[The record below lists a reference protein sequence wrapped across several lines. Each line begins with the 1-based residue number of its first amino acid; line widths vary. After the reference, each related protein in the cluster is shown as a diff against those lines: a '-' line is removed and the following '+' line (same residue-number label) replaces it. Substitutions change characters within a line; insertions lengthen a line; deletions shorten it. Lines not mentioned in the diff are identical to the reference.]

1 MENQTMYRKTAKKLL
16 KFIEKS
22 PTAFQAVTEMTKR
35 LDKEGFEELKEED
48 HWKLK
53 KGGNYYVTR
62 NHSAIIAFSIPQKPV
77 WKFHIMASHSD
88 SPSLKIKENPE
99 IEVENA
105 YIKLNVERYGGM
117 ILSPWFDRPL
127 SVAGRLIVRQDGKI
141 REKMVTVDR
150 DLLVLPNLAIHM
162 NREVNDGYK
171 YNVQKDMLPLF
182 SDKEGKGRFME
193 TVAEAAEVKTEDI
206 LGHDLFL
213 YDRTPGTLWG
223 VNEEFVSAPRLDD
236 LQCAFSSMEGFL
248 QGNREESI
256 SVHCVLD
263 NEEVGSSTRQGA
275 ASAFLRINMGLGRT
289 QEEYYMALAD
299 SFMISADNAHA
310 LHPNYT
316 DKTDPVNRPVLNG
329 GIVIKYNANQK
340 YCTDGVSAAIF
351 KDMCD
356 RAKLAKLYIPNQYVQ
371 PYAIFNEDMKYDYEQ
386 RSLALIQLDDAI
398 KNSEIKVFYQ
408 PIYDAKTK
416 QIASAEALVRWVSPK
431 GVILP
436 GKFIPALEESGHIT
450 YVHKSVRRF
459 MENRYKNGK
468 KIVRVA
474 VNLSRMDLMDDEIM
488 DLIIDDVKDEHYSKQ
503 MVNYEVTES
512 AYADVSGKGTNFLM
526 QLHDNGVKL
535 LIDDFGS
542 GMSSF
547 STLRDYDF
555 DIIKLDMGFV
565 QKLGENKK
573 YNNIVMSIIELAH
586 RLDMK
591 VVAEGVETKEQADCL
606 KEYGCDYLQGFY
618 FSKPLPEEEFAKL
631 LD

>member
-1 MENQTMYRKTAKKLL
+1 MYRKTAKKLL

-141 REKMVTVDR
+141 REK
-150 DLLVLPNLAIHM
+150 
-162 NREVNDGYK
+162 
-171 YNVQKDMLPLF
+171 KDMLPLF
-182 SDKEGKGRFME
+182 SGKEGKGRFME

-275 ASAFLRINMGLGRT
+275 ASTFLKDTLMRINMGLGRT

-310 LHPNYT
+310 LHPNHT
-316 DKTDPVNRPVLNG
+316 DKTDPVNRPVLNE

-351 KDMCD
+351 KDICD
-356 RAKLAKLYIPNQYVQ
+356 RAKVPYQTFVNRSDMAGGSTLGNISNTQVPVKTVDIGLAQLAMHSV
-371 PYAIFNEDMKYDYEQ
+371 YETTG
-386 RSLALIQLDDAI
+386 
-398 KNSEIKVFYQ
+398 
-408 PIYDAKTK
+408 AK
-416 QIASAEALVRWVSPK
+416 
-431 GVILP
+431 
-436 GKFIPALEESGHIT
+436 
-450 YVHKSVRRF
+450 
-459 MENRYKNGK
+459 
-468 KIVRVA
+468 
-474 VNLSRMDLMDDEIM
+474 D
-488 DLIIDDVKDEHYSKQ
+488 
-503 MVNYEVTES
+503 TES
-512 AYADVSGKGTNFLM
+512 L
-526 QLHDNGVKL
+526 VKAATV
-535 LIDDFGS
+535 F
-542 GMSSF
+542 
-547 STLRDYDF
+547 
-555 DIIKLDMGFV
+555 
-565 QKLGENKK
+565 
-573 YNNIVMSIIELAH
+573 
-586 RLDMK
+586 
-591 VVAEGVETKEQADCL
+591 
-606 KEYGCDYLQGFY
+606 
-618 FSKPLPEEEFAKL
+618 FA
-631 LD
+631 

>member
-1 MENQTMYRKTAKKLL
+1 MYRKTAKKLL

-141 REKMVTVDR
+141 REKMVAVDR
-150 DLLVLPNLAIHM
+150 DLLVIPNLAIHM

-236 LQCAFSSMEGFL
+236 LQSAFALTKAFTESTPAEYINLCAVF
-248 QGNREESI
+248 
-256 SVHCVLD
+256 D
-263 NEEVGSSTRQGA
+263 NEEVGSGTRQGA
-275 ASAFLRINMGLGRT
+275 DSTFLEDTLQRITEGL
-289 QEEYYMALAD
+289 QEGHSTYLRWVAD
-299 SFMISADNAHA
+299 SFLISADNAHA
-310 LHPNYT
+310 VHPNHPE
-316 DKTDPVNRPVLNG
+316 KADPANRPYLNG
-329 GIVIKYNANQK
+329 GIVIKYHGGQK
-340 YCTDGVSAAIF
+340 YTTDGISAAKM
-351 KDMCD
+351 KDYCE
-356 RAKLAKLYIPNQYVQ
+356 RAKV
-371 PYAIFNEDMKYDYEQ
+371 PYQTYAN
-386 RSLALIQLDDAI
+386 RSD
-398 KNSEIKVFYQ
+398 
-408 PIYDAKTK
+408 
-416 QIASAEALVRWVSPK
+416 IA
-431 GVILP
+431 G
-436 GKFIPALEESGHIT
+436 G
-450 YVHKSVRRF
+450 
-459 MENRYKNGK
+459 
-468 KIVRVA
+468 
-474 VNLSRMDLMDDEIM
+474 
-488 DLIIDDVKDEHYSKQ
+488 
-503 MVNYEVTES
+503 
-512 AYADVSGKGTNFLM
+512 
-526 QLHDNGVKL
+526 
-535 LIDDFGS
+535 
-542 GMSSF
+542 
-547 STLRDYDF
+547 STLGNISTAHVSVSSV
-555 DIIKLDMGFV
+555 DIGLP
-565 QKLGENKK
+565 Q
-573 YNNIVMSIIELAH
+573 LAMH
-586 RLDMK
+586 S
-591 VVAEGVETKEQADCL
+591 AVETAGMKDTEYAVRAL
-606 KEYGCDYLQGFY
+606 KEFWG
-618 FSKPLPEEEFAKL
+618 E
-631 LD
+631 